1 MWLSK
6 AFTGLSNRVPQAQ
19 NRDGGAIRDGLGEI
33 PSRCESKA
41 RAASAADR
49 AEESVNPKA
58 AQAAERA
65 TS

>member
-6 AFTGLSNRVPQAQ
+6 AFTGLSNRVPQ